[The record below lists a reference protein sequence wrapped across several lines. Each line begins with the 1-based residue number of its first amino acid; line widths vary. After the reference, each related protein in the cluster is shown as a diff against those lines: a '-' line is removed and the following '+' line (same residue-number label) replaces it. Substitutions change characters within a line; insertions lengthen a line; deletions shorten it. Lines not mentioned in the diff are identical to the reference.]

1 MSLLEEVV
9 RIDHTFTRD
18 TMLRESGL
26 SLFQKVLLITD
37 GSVTELLCIYTG
49 QPIRA
54 RKLEQSVRRGVAPV
68 ALRCPV
74 DVVLLHRRILLD
86 DASTSHVY
94 AESTFLF
101 ERLSSRAREMLI
113 NSDVPI
119 GVLWKE
125 EKTEMY
131 REVVDLRLERN
142 PPVAAHFGSDSDL
155 RLLSRTYVL
164 HQGGSPLGLITE
176 KFPVTSFTR

>member
-1 MSLLEEVV
+1 MSVLEDVHP
-9 RIDHTFTRD
+9 DHTFTRD
-18 TMLRESGL
+18 SMLRDPRL

-37 GSVTELLCIYTG
+37 GSVTELLCLYTG
-49 QPIRA
+49 QRIRA
-54 RKLEQSVRRGVAPV
+54 RKLEQSVRRGEAPP
-68 ALRCPV
+68 ALRWPA
-74 DVVLLHRRILLD
+74 DAVLLQRRILLE

-101 ERLSSRAREMLI
+101 ERLSARAREMLI
-113 NSDVPI
+113 DTDVPI

-142 PPVAAHFGSDSDL
+142 PCVAAHFGVDGDL
-155 RLLSRTYVL
+155 RLLSRTYLL

-176 KFPVTSFTR
+176 KFPVTSFVR